1 MNLPEPAGS
10 DVGRLDVN
18 LRIPAA
24 RWAETDLGAVRHNL
38 RQLAARAGGTER
50 VMGVVKADAYGH
62 GAVSV
67 AHVLVEE
74 GVEILAVATIPEAVE
89 LRGAGLDGRVLV
101 LAAPLPDALPA
112 YRRLGLEAVVSSP
125 EVADAVIET
134 APTVPVHVKVDTGM
148 HRLGV
153 APERAAETVRRLR
166 AAGVP
171 VAALWTHLATA
182 DAPDP
187 GFALEQVRRFDAVLA
202 DLGADAPATA
212 HVANGPAHVR
222 LPALTSRP
230 ALVRLGGVL
239 YGLDSDR
246 AMADATA
253 DLRPALRLLAR
264 VVHLQTVAPGESVS
278 YGQTWTAPRPTRV
291 ATLAIG
297 YADGLPRA
305 LSNRGEVGIGGRR
318 FPIAGRVCMD
328 MTMVSLGEPG
338 GPGDAVEI
346 GAEAVLFGP
355 GGPSAESVAEAAGTM
370 AYELTTGLAA
380 RVPRVVRGAEPG

>member
-1 MNLPEPAGS
+1 M
-10 DVGRLDVN
+10 V
-18 LRIPAA
+18 
-24 RWAETDLGAVRHNL
+24 
-38 RQLAARAGGTER
+38 
-50 VMGVVKADAYGH
+50 
-62 GAVSV
+62 
-67 AHVLVEE
+67 
-74 GVEILAVATIPEAVE
+74 
-89 LRGAGLDGRVLV
+89 
-101 LAAPLPDALPA
+101 
-112 YRRLGLEAVVSSP
+112 
-125 EVADAVIET
+125 
-134 APTVPVHVKVDTGM
+134 
-148 HRLGV
+148 
-153 APERAAETVRRLR
+153 
-166 AAGVP
+166 
-171 VAALWTHLATA
+171 
-182 DAPDP
+182 
-187 GFALEQVRRFDAVLA
+187 
-202 DLGADAPATA
+202 

-239 YGLDSDR
+239 YGLDSDG

-253 DLRPALRLLAR
+253 DLRPALRLVAR

-278 YGQTWTAPRPTRV
+278 YGQTWTAERPTRV

-305 LSNRGEVGIGGRR
+305 LSNRGEVGVDGRR
-318 FPIAGRVCMD
+318 FPIVGRVCMD

-380 RVPRVVRGAEPG
+380 RVPARRLRRRAQLNRSPRTGTGGRGIAECP